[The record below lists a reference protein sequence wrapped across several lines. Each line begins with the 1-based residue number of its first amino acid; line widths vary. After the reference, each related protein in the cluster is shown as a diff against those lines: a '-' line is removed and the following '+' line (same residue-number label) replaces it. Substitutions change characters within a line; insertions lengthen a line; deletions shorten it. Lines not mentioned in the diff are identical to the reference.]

1 MSRRRGFTLLEVL
14 LAAALGAVLAL
25 ATAQVLYVTRRAA
38 VSVER
43 RAETRSLGLAL
54 ERRLRADLLA
64 LVPPGGLHAA
74 GLVGESAE
82 RTGSGQELL
91 QGPYLDLGLGEEPP
105 PVDGRDRLTLA
116 VLPPPPPF
124 GRLHEP
130 GEGALWQVVYYVDD
144 DPATPEVGLV
154 REVTRVR
161 DPLPG
166 SDPPLPDALAEEVV
180 GLDVR
185 YFDGTTW
192 QETWDSSA
200 SDTIPQL
207 VRVRLAVLRPGQ
219 ELACEEVWVSSPTSR
234 MGTVP
239 EPVQ

>member
-1 MSRRRGFTLLEVL
+1 MSRRGFTLLEVM

-25 ATAQVLYVTRRAA
+25 ATAQVLFVTHRASTSMQRRAD
-38 VSVER
+38 
-43 RAETRSLGLAL
+43 TRGLGLGL

-64 LVPPGGLHAA
+64 LVPTGGLYAS
-74 GLVGESAE
+74 GLIGESAE
-82 RTGSGQELL
+82 RAGGGEELL
-91 QGPYLDLGLGEEPP
+91 QGQYIDLGLGEEEPP
-105 PVDGRDRLTLA
+105 SDGRDRLTLA
-116 VLPPPPPF
+116 VYQPPLAF
-124 GRLHEP
+124 GRLP
-130 GEGALWQVVYYVDD
+130 QLGEGALWQVVYYVDD
-144 DPATPEVGLV
+144 DPATPETGLM

-166 SDPPLPDALAEEVV
+166 SDPPWPDALASEVV
-180 GLDVR
+180 GMDVR
-185 YFDGTTW
+185 YFDGTSW

-219 ELACEEVWVSSPTSR
+219 ELACEEVWVSPPTSR
-234 MGTVP
+234 QGTLP